1 MEFFLGTEFLVF
13 EIFFP
18 FVTLYSEKKLKFS
31 FYHTSKYLTLVSFA
45 MFQSPAPWIGTE
57 KEPWAKGRGVWV
69 PTYEWAVVIE
79 KTLKPHYYKLC
90 AIFI

>member
-1 MEFFLGTEFLVF
+1 MMRIEKVWNFSLALNFF

-57 KEPWAKGRGVWV
+57 EEAWPKERG
-69 PTYEWAVVIE
+69 
-79 KTLKPHYYKLC
+79 LGPH
-90 AIFI
+90 I

>member
-1 MEFFLGTEFLVF
+1 MAFFLGTEFLVF

-45 MFQSPAPWIGTE
+45 MFQSPVPSIGTE
-57 KEPWAKGRGVWV
+57 EGVWV
-69 PTYEWAVVIE
+69 TPALFRNKRFVLNEMFQQNAS
-79 KTLKPHYYKLC
+79 KF
-90 AIFI
+90 AIFYV

>member
-1 MEFFLGTEFLVF
+1 MMRIEKVWNFSLALNFF

-45 MFQSPAPWIGTE
+45 MFQSPAPSIGTE
-57 KEPWAKGRGVWV
+57 KEAWSKERGMGK
-69 PTYEWAVVIE
+69 Y
-79 KTLKPHYYKLC
+79 PHMNGQW
-90 AIFI
+90 

>member
-57 KEPWAKGRGVWV
+57 EEAWPKERG
-69 PTYEWAVVIE
+69 
-79 KTLKPHYYKLC
+79 LGPH
-90 AIFI
+90 I